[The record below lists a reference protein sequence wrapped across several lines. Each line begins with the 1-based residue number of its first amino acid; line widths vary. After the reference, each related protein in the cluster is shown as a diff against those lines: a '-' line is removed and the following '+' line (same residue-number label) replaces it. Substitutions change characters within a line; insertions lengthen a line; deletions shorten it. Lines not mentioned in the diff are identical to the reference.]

1 MLLIGQRAL
10 FGVAKLAA
18 KLAAI
23 SRLVAGVICPLATSW
38 DVVTK
43 RPVPTVVF
51 SQVLAHGRLHLK
63 FGRGDW
69 IRTSGL
75 LLPKQLRYRAALR
88 PVAKNGK
95 GRGEGNTPGL
105 SPMADVLLQQLSTGL
120 NGVPHCYRAMGGLF
134 PRLPG
139 ADADDH

>member
-1 MLLIGQRAL
+1 MIWI
-10 FGVAKLAA
+10 AKFSIEFATV
-18 KLAAI
+18 

-51 SQVLAHGRLHLK
+51 SQVFAHGRLHLK
-63 FGRGDW
+63 IGRGDW
-69 IRTSGL
+69 IRTSDL

-95 GRGEGNTPGL
+95 GRGERKPPAFDCPHG
-105 SPMADVLLQQLSTGL
+105 SCSVQRLSTGL